1 MINILELVFKQKKGI
16 KADLFTTSKVIA
28 ECTNVKHHA
37 VQQMIIKYEKELSTM
52 GKLAFEMRP
61 NESNQNEKI
70 YKLNEQQATLLITF
84 MKNTPVVVE
93 FKKELV
99 KQFYKMREELNNY
112 KVQYAKSIPVQKDLH
127 QAIKESPRYKDSEK
141 LNFMYPTFNKLI
153 YKMATGRKLNKE
165 NNKNSL
171 SPNEL
176 AKYKSYELIVIG
188 LLETGADYD
197 QVKNTLEHTTKAM

>member
-1 MINILELVFKQKKGI
+1 MIKILELVFKQKEGI

-112 KVQYAKSIPVQKDLH
+112 KVQYAKSIPV
-127 QAIKESPRYKDSEK
+127 
-141 LNFMYPTFNKLI
+141 
-153 YKMATGRKLNKE
+153 
-165 NNKNSL
+165 
-171 SPNEL
+171 
-176 AKYKSYELIVIG
+176 
-188 LLETGADYD
+188 
-197 QVKNTLEHTTKAM
+197 